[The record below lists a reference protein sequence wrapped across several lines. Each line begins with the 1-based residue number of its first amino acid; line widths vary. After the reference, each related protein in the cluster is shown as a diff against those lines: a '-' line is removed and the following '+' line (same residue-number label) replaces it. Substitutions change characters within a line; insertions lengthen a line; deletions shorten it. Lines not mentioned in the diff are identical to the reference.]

1 MSVDSMLYIVSVCA
15 IFTTFEGEGGG
26 GQNCRCTRLFMSGI
40 YNVPVQ
46 CTPIMRN
53 YTKNETLNYKLN
65 FLSCTCTSVRSFFT
79 AATQPH
85 TSTLTHT
92 LPPTPTA
99 LCICTITHDR
109 INYLSDVH
117 IFLKRAERL
126 SAALGV
132 E

>member
-1 MSVDSMLYIVSVCA
+1 MSVDAMLYIVSVCA
-15 IFTTFEGEGGG
+15 IFTTFEGKGGAKLSLHKVVYV
-26 GQNCRCTRLFMSGI
+26 RYI
-40 YNVPVQ
+40 Q
-46 CTPIMRN
+46 CTSAMYLYYIRN

-99 LCICTITHDR
+99 LCTYTVMHDH
-109 INYLSDVH
+109 INHLSDVH